1 MEADPRPGVARSPRE
16 VMGKGVG
23 TPGGVRRLRDEFG
36 LPSSFQSL
44 LLLPVPLKERA
55 GPKENASLG
64 YF

>member
-1 MEADPRPGVARSPRE
+1 
-16 VMGKGVG
+16 MGKGVG
-23 TPGGVRRLRDEFG
+23 TLGGVRRLRDEFG

-44 LLLPVPLKERA
+44 LLLPVPVTERA